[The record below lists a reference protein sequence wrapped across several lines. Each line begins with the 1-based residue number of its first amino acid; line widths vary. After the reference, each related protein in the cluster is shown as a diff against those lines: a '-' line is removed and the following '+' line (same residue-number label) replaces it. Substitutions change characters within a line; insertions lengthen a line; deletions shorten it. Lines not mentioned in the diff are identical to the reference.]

1 MKTRNFRFSCFLIL
15 VFFLFAGGYGRAQ
28 EAKKLDVKKIT
39 GVVSPDAA
47 AVPALLD
54 EQHVGFHPLD
64 VVNWAAYPYRP
75 EVSFRMAH
83 TGRELLLHYK
93 VKEASVRAL
102 AAADNGRVWEDACV
116 EFFVSPQG
124 NDCYYNFEC
133 NCAAKLLIQ
142 AGMWNER
149 RPLAEPEVL
158 AEVKRWSSLGT
169 EPFAE
174 KAGEC
179 SWEVTLVIPVG
190 AFFQH
195 SLTSLDGLTMKGN
208 FYKCGDKL
216 QTPHFLSWSPIGL
229 ERPMFHCPA
238 FFGTLFFE

>member
-1 MKTRNFRFSCFLIL
+1 MQTRNFRLSCFLIL
-15 VFFLFAGGYGRAQ
+15 VFSLFAGGYGRAQ

-54 EQHVGFHPLD
+54 EQHVAFHPLD

-75 EVSFRMAH
+75 EVSFRIAH

-142 AGMWNER
+142 AGVWNER

-174 KAGEC
+174 RAGEC

-195 SLTSLDGLTMKGN
+195 ALTCLDGRTMKGN

>member
-1 MKTRNFRFSCFLIL
+1 MQTRNFRFSCFLIL
-15 VFFLFAGGYGRAQ
+15 VFSLFAGGYGRAQ

-54 EQHVGFHPLD
+54 EQHVAFHPLD

-75 EVSFRMAH
+75 EVSFRIAH

-142 AGMWNER
+142 AGVWNER

-174 KAGEC
+174 RAGEC
-179 SWEVTLVIPVG
+179 SWEVTLVIPAG

-195 SLTSLDGLTMKGN
+195 ALTCLDGRTMKGN

>member
-1 MKTRNFRFSCFLIL
+1 MQTRNFRFSCFLIL
-15 VFFLFAGGYGRAQ
+15 AFSLFAGGYGRAQ

-47 AVPALLD
+47 AIPALLD
-54 EQHVGFHPLD
+54 EQHVAFHPLD

-75 EVSFRMAH
+75 EVSFRIAH

-142 AGMWNER
+142 AGVWNER

-174 KAGEC
+174 RAGEC

-195 SLTSLDGLTMKGN
+195 ALTCLDGRTMKGN